1 VTAETETVLEKP
13 HVRVYLDD
21 NSQPIIDRELPA
33 DVALDTLSLADGAHR
48 LVIRAEGQ
56 NGREGVQEIPFVVHN
71 GPGIIVSGL
80 RPHSIRGGQVRFTVD
95 AFSNDDAF
103 DPRRA
108 EARSSIPV
116 WVWVMSLFIVA
127 WAVWYAARLWDVP
140 APYSRSPTY
149 SHEAAIGRRSPEGDW
164 DYAKEVLQR
173 ADGVVATVGAK
184 GNTPARKDGLPYS
197 QQDQPR

>member
-1 VTAETETVLEKP
+1 VTAEPGSIAGKP

-21 NSQPIIDRELPA
+21 NPHPIIDRELPT
-33 DVALDTLSLADGAHR
+33 DITLDTLSLADGAHR

-56 NGREGVQEIPFVVHN
+56 DGREGVEAIPFVVHN

-80 RPHSIRGGQVRFTVD
+80 RPNSIRNGKVRFTVD
-95 AFSNDDAF
+95 AFSTDDPF

-127 WAVWYAARLWDVP
+127 WAVWYAARMWEVP
-140 APYSRSPTY
+140 PPYAKTPTY
-149 SHEAAIGRRSPEGDW
+149 GREAESEASTGR
-164 DYAKEVLQR
+164 
-173 ADGVVATVGAK
+173 
-184 GNTPARKDGLPYS
+184 
-197 QQDQPR
+197 